1 MNYIK
6 ELKIDNL
13 NLFFSIK
20 ELNEINVGKLITNF
34 EKDHLKKYKDKI
46 LEKDFII
53 DSILRSDSKINFI
66 SLLNEQEV
74 LNTNSPLAVLYYA
87 QDVINRPFPQGED
100 LIIKDPKI
108 AFKYVDSVIRKAWP
122 KGEDIISQDAESSYN
137 YARYII
143 RKPFTKGE
151 TIISQDS
158 DVAFSYAYDVIG
170 KRWREGEKAISMDPL
185 NSLSYATKIIKGP
198 WEQGESTIMNSNFRS
213 DYLDFLKHKGYDTS
227 ELKRKYS

>member
-46 LEKDFII
+46 LERDFII

-87 QDVINRPFPQGED
+87 QDVINRPFPEGED

-122 KGEDIISQDAESSYN
+122 KGEEIISQDAESSYN

-143 RKPFTKGE
+143 HKPWPQGE
-151 TIISQDS
+151 GVISQEP

-170 KRWREGEKAISMDPL
+170 KRWREGEKAISTDPI
-185 NSLSYATKIIKGP
+185 NSLSYATRIIKGP
-198 WEQGESTIMNSNFRS
+198 WPEGESTIMNSNFKD
-213 DYLDFLKHKGYDTS
+213 DYLDFLKYKGYDIT
-227 ELKRKYS
+227 ELKRRYS